1 MIVRL
6 QDFRCFLDTGDIE
19 IKPITILIGE
29 NSTGKT
35 SFLAALRILLEW
47 ANRAELNPFNRSPY
61 FLGGFDQISHANSL
75 QKQKKNSFVLSISD
89 NLAPLERVRGQVGQ
103 GKLFDAPPASR
114 TKMEEAFTHTLTF
127 GKGFSQPNLIQ
138 YDFSIG
144 SQEATFDF
152 RDEWVKWRII
162 DREFELDVSDESFK
176 DQEARSERD
185 PSYAFRQNGR
195 FLSFLIS
202 SVRRQL
208 RSQRDVKKEDLLFSS
223 DSMLGVGGKFER
235 ASSLMARRVFAS
247 APVRS
252 EPKRTYNPSEFVAD
266 SEGANVLLELAG
278 AKNRNDEDWKRIRET
293 LSKFGKSAGLF
304 EDIDVRQLGKKDG
317 DPFQIQV
324 KAGGP
329 KVNLVDVGYGVS
341 QALPIIYQIQNH
353 SRYDAFLL
361 QQPEV
366 HLHPRA
372 QAELGSLVGNLVS
385 TKKNKPYF
393 IVETHS
399 DYITNRICIEI
410 INKKLNPKDVKI
422 LYFSRAG
429 RHVEISSIDVDQRGQ
444 LNGAPPDFKA
454 FFLEEQRRFLGL

>member
-1 MIVRL
+1 
-6 QDFRCFLDTGDIE
+6 LDTGSIE

-47 ANRAELNPFNRSPY
+47 TKSAETNPFNRSPY
-61 FLGGFDQISHANSL
+61 FLGGFDQISHANTA
-75 QKQKKNSFVLSISD
+75 QKHKNNSFVLSISD
-89 NLAPLERVRGQVGQ
+89 SLYPSAIERVRVDNNQ
-103 GKLFDAPPASR
+103 GKLFEGTAATR
-114 TKMEEAFTHTLTF
+114 TRVEEPFTHTLSF
-127 GKGFSQPNLIQ
+127 GKGFSQPDLMK

-144 SQEATFDF
+144 TQEASFDF
-152 RDEWVKWRII
+152 RDDWVKWRIV
-162 DREFELDVSDESFK
+162 DKDKELDVSDENFK
-176 DQEARSERD
+176 DRVASSDRD
-185 PSYAFRQNGR
+185 PSSFFRQNGR
-195 FLSFLIS
+195 FLTYLIS
-202 SVRRQL
+202 SVRRQF
-208 RSQRDVKKEDLLFSS
+208 RSQRDIKKEELFFSNDYLLDFS
-223 DSMLGVGGKFER
+223 GKFDR
-235 ASSLMARRVFAS
+235 ASSLMARKVFAS

-252 EPKRTYNPSEFVAD
+252 EPKRTYNPSEFVTE

-278 AKNRNDEDWKRIRET
+278 AKTRNDEDWRKIREA

-353 SRYDAFLL
+353 SRYDTFLL

-372 QAELGSLVGNLVS
+372 QAELGSLIGDLVS

-422 LYFSRAG
+422 LYFSRVG

-444 LNGAPPDFKA
+444 LTGAPPDFKS

>member
-1 MIVRL
+1 MIVRMR
-6 QDFRCFLDTGDIE
+6 DFRCFLDTGNIE

-47 ANRAELNPFNRSPY
+47 ANRAESNSFNRSPY
-61 FLGGFDQISHANSL
+61 FLGGFDQISHANSV
-75 QKQKKNSFVLSISD
+75 QKQNKNSFVLSISGILHPIERGRVD
-89 NLAPLERVRGQVGQ
+89 NSQ
-103 GKLFDAPPASR
+103 GKLFEGSTSTR
-114 TKMEEAFTHTLTF
+114 TKSEEVFTHTLSF
-127 GKGFSQPNLIQ
+127 GKGFSQPDLIK

-144 SQEATFDF
+144 AQEASFDF
-152 RDEWVKWRII
+152 RDEWVKWRIV
-162 DREFELDVSDESFK
+162 DREVELDISDENFRAAEGNF
-176 DQEARSERD
+176 DRD
-185 PSYAFRQNGR
+185 PSHPFRQNGR
-195 FLSFLIS
+195 FLTYLIS

-208 RSQRDVKKEDLLFSS
+208 RSQRDIKKEDALFSN
-223 DSMLGVGGKFER
+223 DSLLAVSGKFDR
-235 ASSLMARRVFAS
+235 ASSLMTKKVFAS

-278 AKNRNDEDWKRIRET
+278 AKTRNEEDWKKIRET

-324 KAGGP
+324 RAGGP

-372 QAELGSLVGNLVS
+372 QAELGSLIGNLVS
-385 TKKNKPYF
+385 TKRSKPYF

-422 LYFSRAG
+422 LYFSRVG
-429 RHVEISSIDVDQRGQ
+429 KHVEISSIDVDQRGQ
-444 LNGAPPDFKA
+444 LIGAPPDFKA